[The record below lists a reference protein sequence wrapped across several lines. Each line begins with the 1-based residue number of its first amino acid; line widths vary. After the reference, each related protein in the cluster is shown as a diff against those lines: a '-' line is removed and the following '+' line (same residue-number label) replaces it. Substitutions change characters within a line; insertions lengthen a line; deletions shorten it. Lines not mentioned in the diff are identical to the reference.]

1 MRCPVS
7 SPNVVSPNVG
17 SPNVVSPNVYSPNV
31 GSPNVDSPNIFKNC
45 RLLQPPE
52 NVKLREG
59 RGIGKDRWLKKTMR
73 ENMSVQ
79 NR

>member
-1 MRCPVS
+1 MPNVV
-7 SPNVVSPNVG
+7 SPNVVLPNVYSPNVG
-17 SPNVVSPNVYSPNV
+17 SPNVY
-31 GSPNVDSPNIFKNC
+31 SPNVDSPNIFKNC

-52 NVKLREG
+52 NVKLREE
-59 RGIGKDRWLKKTMR
+59 RGIGKDRLKKTMR